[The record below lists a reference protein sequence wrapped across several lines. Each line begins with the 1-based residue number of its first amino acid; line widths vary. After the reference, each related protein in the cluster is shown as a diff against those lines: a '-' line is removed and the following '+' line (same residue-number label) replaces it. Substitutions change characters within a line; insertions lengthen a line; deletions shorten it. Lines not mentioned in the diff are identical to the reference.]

1 MPSPLLLVYDA
12 EDARCRRL
20 ADWVA
25 RRDRDGLVVPF
36 PSQNGEVARVA
47 PELAGK
53 VGPGILLVLD
63 TGSRQVSAGADA
75 TKEMLLRLSGWKL
88 LAALG
93 AAPLVHRLL
102 TRAG

>member
-1 MPSPLLLVYDA
+1 MPSPLVLVYDA

-25 RRDRDGLVVPF
+25 RRDREGLVVPF

-47 PELAGK
+47 PELAGR
-53 VGPGILLVLD
+53 VAPGLLLVLD
-63 TGSRQVSAGADA
+63 TGTRQVEAGPRVMGPILA
-75 TKEMLLRLSGWKL
+75 RLPGWRV

-93 AAPLVHRLL
+93 LAGLVFRVVA
-102 TRAG
+102 R

>member
-1 MPSPLLLVYDA
+1 MPSPLVLVYDA

-47 PELAGK
+47 PELAGR
-53 VGPGILLVLD
+53 VAPGLLLILD
-63 TGSRQVSAGADA
+63 MGTRQVEEGPRVMGPILARLPGWSA
-75 TKEMLLRLSGWKL
+75 

-93 AAPLVHRLL
+93 LAGLVFRVVG
-102 TRAG
+102 R